1 MSLNGIIVYKVI
13 SFGDL
18 VTPFFDWRPLIGHKI
33 YYESLKYHFYHSR
46 WVGGQLNITPY
57 HKGGEVS
64 REGQFCIMR

>member
-33 YYESLKYHFYHSR
+33 YYEFVKYNF
-46 WVGGQLNITPY
+46 ITLG
-57 HKGGEVS
+57 GGEVS
-64 REGQFCIMR
+64 EISHTITLERVNFV